1 MMQRVGGGAE
11 TPAIAVQVDSITI
24 GLAVKEGT
32 GYRFVAADPR
42 FQLLDGSRF
51 GRLAQLEKSAGNLH
65 RALAPRRRLHA
76 A

>member
-1 MMQRVGGGAE
+1 MMQQIEGNVE
-11 TPAIAVQVDSITI
+11 TSAIAIQVDSITV
-24 GLAVKEGT
+24 GLAVKEGAH
-32 GYRFVAADPR
+32 YRFVAADPR
-42 FQLLDGSRF
+42 FRLLDGSRF